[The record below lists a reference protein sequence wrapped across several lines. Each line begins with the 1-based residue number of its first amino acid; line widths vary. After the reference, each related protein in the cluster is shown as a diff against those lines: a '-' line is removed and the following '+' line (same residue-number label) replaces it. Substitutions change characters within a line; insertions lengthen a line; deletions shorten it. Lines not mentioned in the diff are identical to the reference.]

1 MTRSA
6 ALLVAV
12 TAICA
17 AASPAV
23 ELRGYGSVEAEFAP
37 GQAVFRCT
45 DAAHADI
52 LLGKLLADLF
62 WDAGQDASVRS
73 LSVDGGTVTVHTWG
87 PYGMLVAGRTGP
99 RVLALGAADEST
111 LKALVRQHPEIFHAV
126 FSPARPY
133 PRYLDH
139 YDLRAYKAY
148 TGAMASAHNLGLESH
163 WPFIKQFGMGGIAF
177 QSLGA
182 LHQFPAPGVINFA
195 SSDYEM
201 RTPEQQGGVAS
212 IGLGTGGEV
221 PLWIYNRMPDAMMLP
236 SPTTLIGAWGG
247 AGPGGAHFESWWL
260 PPQQRESGTLW
271 FMQRAMERYRDNPA
285 LSSWHLY
292 AGSPGA
298 EFGFHDRSGEFWD
311 YSPVGEAAFRGWLRD
326 VRKYD
331 LRRLGSAW
339 YGDPGH
345 FKSWDQ
351 VEIPDANA
359 FFGGTES
366 SGEAVR
372 LSDGWQ
378 WASAR
383 TGVANPPPVGD
394 PSWMPVAMPPSQEQ
408 LLLPWGEAFYRV
420 EFDGGA
426 WSARPGAWLACNAL
440 VRSTQP
446 TIVWL
451 NGAKLFEAPASND
464 APPFA
469 VSLAGKL
476 KPGRNELILRAPRGN
491 QEIAGANEYREGK
504 LFGPVYLTATEPKR
518 YPYLDEH
525 ANTRFADLKEWQLA
539 GIVAV
544 HRVMLDQAIAID
556 PDHPF
561 NLSGSA
567 AQASERMTELAED
580 YGASVQHT
588 GREAWYHPWWPG
600 IGLLGGFYGTSEE
613 SATASTAKLTR
624 ELGWM
629 LMDGDSNHNLYHSL
643 EDYQLEEQR
652 TGWFTRNQRAIQCF
666 GKYLRA
672 MPQVAIFRSG
682 RNLDL
687 GSREPWNWDLGR
699 GELQSAHFDNAYATE
714 TELLKGLTD
723 AGKVLIDAGTEIMDD
738 DVVQALHRYIE
749 RGGIFI
755 ALHQTGRHSRTTP
768 DAQPLSRLTG
778 WRAVPHAA
786 GKLSWADREFTG
798 SGVALEPAPGS
809 VAVARWNDGA
819 IAIASRRIGKGQIVQ
834 LGSSFWRN
842 GKIEA
847 EFLERLLT
855 ELGVRRNADASD
867 AAIWARKATS
877 KNGLQDWLLTYNS
890 SDTEHTADVRLA
902 VERQPDVV
910 WDLLT
915 RKPVEFTFAG
925 GFIKIRGVRYGPQEI
940 HLFAVQR
947 AGLVDA
953 LPFWWSEKVRYWKRP
968 PASTSAAVAA
978 AEKRLASMNAEP
990 TASTE
995 NIPFTRW
1002 RFQIDADAKSDWL
1015 HPAFDDRG
1023 WPQIDNGPWNLIE
1036 PSLAGRQGA
1045 GLYRKTFRVPDSW
1058 RGRRIILNLFD
1069 WDRPIIYD
1077 QGEIFI
1083 NGTTVATYKA
1093 HGWSQSY
1100 AYDVTRLLQKGF
1112 NVLAVRV
1119 AGGKQFSGI
1128 CGSIWLEPEL
1138 YFAKE
1143 TDLSGSWDVVK
1154 ADYRTAQQMQ
1164 LPGAPVGRYLAR
1176 DVEVPANWSGK
1187 TVYLHVETDD
1197 QWLGCVVVNGRLIV
1211 SNAYIHPFSP
1221 RLEVNLTPYLKPG
1234 RNRLELWPFA
1244 TIPSVNPERR
1254 EETRMAVSHIRLGVL
1269 EAGEP
1274 R

>member
-1 MTRSA
+1 M
-6 ALLVAV
+6 
-12 TAICA
+12 
-17 AASPAV
+17 
-23 ELRGYGSVEAEFAP
+23 
-37 GQAVFRCT
+37 
-45 DAAHADI
+45 
-52 LLGKLLADLF
+52 
-62 WDAGQDASVRS
+62 
-73 LSVDGGTVTVHTWG
+73 
-87 PYGMLVAGRTGP
+87 
-99 RVLALGAADEST
+99 
-111 LKALVRQHPEIFHAV
+111 
-126 FSPARPY
+126 
-133 PRYLDH
+133 
-139 YDLRAYKAY
+139 
-148 TGAMASAHNLGLESH
+148 
-163 WPFIKQFGMGGIAF
+163 
-177 QSLGA
+177 
-182 LHQFPAPGVINFA
+182 
-195 SSDYEM
+195 
-201 RTPEQQGGVAS
+201 
-212 IGLGTGGEV
+212 
-221 PLWIYNRMPDAMMLP
+221 
-236 SPTTLIGAWGG
+236 
-247 AGPGGAHFESWWL
+247 
-260 PPQQRESGTLW
+260 
-271 FMQRAMERYRDNPA
+271 
-285 LSSWHLY
+285 
-292 AGSPGA
+292 
-298 EFGFHDRSGEFWD
+298 
-311 YSPVGEAAFRGWLRD
+311 
-326 VRKYD
+326 
-331 LRRLGSAW
+331 
-339 YGDPGH
+339 
-345 FKSWDQ
+345 
-351 VEIPDANA
+351 
-359 FFGGTES
+359 
-366 SGEAVR
+366 
-372 LSDGWQ
+372 
-378 WASAR
+378 
-383 TGVANPPPVGD
+383 
-394 PSWMPVAMPPSQEQ
+394 
-408 LLLPWGEAFYRV
+408 
-420 EFDGGA
+420 
-426 WSARPGAWLACNAL
+426 
-440 VRSTQP
+440 
-446 TIVWL
+446 
-451 NGAKLFEAPASND
+451 
-464 APPFA
+464 
-469 VSLAGKL
+469 
-476 KPGRNELILRAPRGN
+476 
-491 QEIAGANEYREGK
+491 
-504 LFGPVYLTATEPKR
+504 
-518 YPYLDEH
+518 
-525 ANTRFADLKEWQLA
+525 
-539 GIVAV
+539 
-544 HRVMLDQAIAID
+544 
-556 PDHPF
+556 
-561 NLSGSA
+561 
-567 AQASERMTELAED
+567 
-580 YGASVQHT
+580 
-588 GREAWYHPWWPG
+588 
-600 IGLLGGFYGTSEE
+600 
-613 SATASTAKLTR
+613 
-624 ELGWM
+624 
-629 LMDGDSNHNLYHSL
+629 
-643 EDYQLEEQR
+643 
-652 TGWFTRNQRAIQCF
+652 
-666 GKYLRA
+666 
-672 MPQVAIFRSG
+672 
-682 RNLDL
+682 
-687 GSREPWNWDLGR
+687 
-699 GELQSAHFDNAYATE
+699 
-714 TELLKGLTD
+714 
-723 AGKVLIDAGTEIMDD
+723 
-738 DVVQALHRYIE
+738 
-749 RGGIFI
+749 
-755 ALHQTGRHSRTTP
+755 
-768 DAQPLSRLTG
+768 
-778 WRAVPHAA
+778 PHAA

-819 IAIASRRIGKGQIVQ
+819 IAIASRRIGKGQIIQ

-842 GKIEA
+842 GKVEA

-867 AAIWARKATS
+867 AAIWARKAPRSASARSSPAAAQSRPTPTCASAASSVSPTATGCVPRLIWLSIGSPATS

-978 AEKRLASMNAEP
+978 AKKRLASMNAEP

-1015 HPAFDDRG
+1015 QPAFDDRG
-1023 WPQIDNGPWNLIE
+1023 WPQIDTGPWNLIE

-1100 AYDVTRLLQKGF
+1100 AYDVTPLLQKGF

-1176 DVEVPANWSGK
+1176 DVDVPANWSGK